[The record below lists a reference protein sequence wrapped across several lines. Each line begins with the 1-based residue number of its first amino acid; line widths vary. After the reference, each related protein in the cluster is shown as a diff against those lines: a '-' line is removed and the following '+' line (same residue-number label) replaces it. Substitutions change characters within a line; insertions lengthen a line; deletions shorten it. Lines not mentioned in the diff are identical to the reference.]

1 MLDLYIQFGGLESL
15 VLVLVSKNQIGAGR
29 FDFQKQF

>member
-1 MLDLYIQFGGLESL
+1 MLDLYIQFGGLELL
-15 VLVLVSKNQIGAGR
+15 VPVPVTKNQIGAGR